1 MNLKSFF
8 YFLRDLRYGKLF
20 EVLHRYSCGKVL
32 DVGGWDFCLTALKRK
47 IPFEHWTVLEFDS
60 THLPKI
66 EHSKITVMQGDGCT
80 MCLEDDSFDTLVC
93 IQVAEHV
100 FEPIKLFEE
109 SVRVLKKGG
118 YGVFMI
124 PQTANLHSSPHHY
137 QNFTR
142 FWCYEVCKRNQVEL
156 VEHHALGGT
165 WSTMASR
172 LLYTPF
178 QMFCVAG
185 FTYPEAKRN
194 RLFYLLFPFA
204 LVFTA
209 LAFPICLLLSLGDM
223 EEEANNHLFVF
234 RK

>member
-1 MNLKSFF
+1 MLKQFF
-8 YFLRDLRYGKLF
+8 YLLRDLRYGKLF
-20 EVLHRYSCGKVL
+20 DVLKRYSRGNII
-32 DVGGWDFCLTALKRK
+32 DIGGWDFCLTALKRK
-47 IPFEHWTVLEFDS
+47 IPFEHWTVLEYDKE
-60 THLPKI
+60 HLPSVN
-66 EHSKITVMQGDGCT
+66 HPAITVEQGDGCNMKYADET
-80 MCLEDDSFDTLVC
+80 FDSVVC

-100 FEPIKLFEE
+100 FTPIRLFEE
-109 SVRVLKKGG
+109 SVRVLKRGG
-118 YGVFMI
+118 YGIYMV
-124 PQTANLHSSPHHY
+124 PQTCNLHSAPNHY

-178 QMFCVAG
+178 QMFRSTA

-194 RLFYLLFPFA
+194 FVFYLLFPLA
-204 LVFTA
+204 LLFVV
-209 LAFPICLLLSLGDM
+209 LAFPIYLLLSLGDM